1 MVREAEVS
9 VAVVAVV
16 MREPRGRGT
25 ETASSLHAAQDMHH
39 TCGRIWIS
47 RSNGHNA
54 LPWRRS
60 FQGCQSM
67 LAAIASAAAVVL
79 ELS

>member
-1 MVREAEVS
+1 MVREAAVS

-16 MREPRGRGT
+16 TREARGR
-25 ETASSLHAAQDMHH
+25 EAEAAASLHAAQDMHH
-39 TCGRIWIS
+39 TCGRIWTS

-60 FQGCQSM
+60 F
-67 LAAIASAAAVVL
+67 
-79 ELS
+79 

>member
-16 MREPRGRGT
+16 MREARGRGT

-39 TCGRIWIS
+39 TCGHIWTS

-54 LPWRRS
+54 LPWRHS
-60 FQGCQSM
+60 F
-67 LAAIASAAAVVL
+67 
-79 ELS
+79 